1 MRRGIGRPVF
11 RVSSQTDIFF
21 WTLLMSPPAASAFTR
36 VRPLRWKIFWLLCGL
51 AWTGMAPAG
60 LWAQGGPP
68 LLTDDP
74 GTPGN
79 RNWEINLACTQNFTH
94 DQHTYETPILDLNYG
109 LGDRI
114 QLKYQIPYLL
124 VSNDGGPLASGMG
137 NSLAGVKWRFYQ
149 DEAKGWNVST
159 YPQLELNNP
168 GASLRRGLVDKA
180 PNFLLP
186 IEVTKRVGSFELNWE
201 AGYWFSRHLADGR
214 VLGFAAGHQTTKR
227 LELLTE
233 VYDFVEVGTKAR
245 DDTFDFGGRFEFHH
259 DILLL
264 FMAGRGF
271 SGPPSEQSR
280 FIGYFGVQ
288 FQINRTHHNPDPEVL
303 P

>member
-1 MRRGIGRPVF
+1 MSQPSDSSSKARRLPRI
-11 RVSSQTDIFF
+11 
-21 WTLLMSPPAASAFTR
+21 
-36 VRPLRWKIFWLLCGL
+36 IFWQLCGF
-51 AWTGMAPAG
+51 AWAVILPAS

-79 RNWEINLACTQNFTH
+79 RNWEINLGFTQDVQH
-94 DQHTYETPILDLNYG
+94 DLHTYETPILDLNYG

-114 QLKYQIPYLL
+114 QLKYELPYLL
-124 VSNDGGPLASGMG
+124 VSSDGGPLASGLG
-137 NSLAGVKWRFYQ
+137 NSLAGVKWRFY
-149 DEAKGWNVST
+149 ENEEKGWNVST
-159 YPQLELNNP
+159 YPQLEFNNP
-168 GASLRRGLVDKA
+168 GESLHRGLVDKG

-186 IEVTKRVGSFELNWE
+186 IEVTKRVGPFELNWE
-201 AGYWFSRHLADGR
+201 AGYWFSDHLSNGR

-233 VYDFVEVGTKAR
+233 IYDFVGVGTNAR
-245 DDTFDFGGRFEFHH
+245 DDTLDFGGRFEFHR

-271 SGPPSEQSR
+271 SGPQSTQSR
-280 FIGYFGVQ
+280 FIGYFGLQ
-288 FQINRTHHNPDPEVL
+288 FQINKTHHNPDPEVH
-303 P
+303 PEP

>member
-1 MRRGIGRPVF
+1 MLSRLVWASILPV
-11 RVSSQTDIFF
+11 S
-21 WTLLMSPPAASAFTR
+21 
-36 VRPLRWKIFWLLCGL
+36 
-51 AWTGMAPAG
+51 

-79 RNWEINLACTQNFTH
+79 TNWEINVAGTQNFTH
-94 DQHTYETPILDLNYG
+94 DQHAYETPILDINYG

-114 QLKYQIPYLL
+114 QLKYQVPYLL

-137 NSLAGVKWRFYQ
+137 NSLFGVKWRFFQ
-149 DEAKGWNVST
+149 DEKKGWNVST

-186 IEVTKRVGSFELNWE
+186 IEVTKRVGSFELNLE

-214 VLGFAAGHQTTKR
+214 ILGLAAGRQMTKK

-233 VYDFVEVGTKAR
+233 LYDFVEVGTKAR

-259 DILLL
+259 DILFL

-271 SGPPSEQSR
+271 AGPESVQSR

-288 FQINRTHHNPDPEVL
+288 FQINRTHHDPDPESR